1 MEEGDDID
9 VAFEA
14 SEVQDMLGEFCGADK
29 GADKGAVSEALIIT
43 GTTFDGTPIYSAPF
57 PNVGTDQLW
66 KVNK

>member
-14 SEVQDMLGEFCGADK
+14 SEVQDMLGEFC